1 MKLFRITH
9 FLMNTLLADKLLINL
24 FHKILWYF
32 INPSL
37 STITCLT
44 NGWVGYVS
52 NLRDERTS
60 EYTNLHQT
68 ICLTFQSGNKTCF
81 LNDQSFEITNHL
93 RDRFLQSRRI
103 HYPKVTLSSHPGSSF
118 SQMSATRSPSFSR
131 CRSTQFTASPK
142 QIDQINKNKKNK
154 QKYIHH
160 IASIDRYVEVEEL
173 EKMCNQN
180 LSVVSHPPT
189 GFGGKFKSFSTFLDF
204 GVWRQVIWRSL
215 RHNKLTWKTK
225 RNINYL

>member
-1 MKLFRITH
+1 MI
-9 FLMNTLLADKLLINL
+9 
-24 FHKILWYF
+24 FHKSQCI
-32 INPSL
+32 PSL

-68 ICLTFQSGNKTCF
+68 TRLTFQSGNKTCF

-93 RDRFLQSRRI
+93 RGYSRFLQSRRI

-142 QIDQINKNKKNK
+142 QIDQINKNKNKNK
-154 QKYIHH
+154 ST
-160 IASIDRYVEVEEL
+160 SITL
-173 EKMCNQN
+173 LQ
-180 LSVVSHPPT
+180 
-189 GFGGKFKSFSTFLDF
+189 
-204 GVWRQVIWRSL
+204 
-215 RHNKLTWKTK
+215 
-225 RNINYL
+225 